1 MWAEQVSRFIENITN
16 NIYFS
21 CGVVILVLGV
31 LLVDMVIER
40 RKNNKNKGA

>member
-1 MWAEQVSRFIENITN
+1 MWAEQVSRFIESITN